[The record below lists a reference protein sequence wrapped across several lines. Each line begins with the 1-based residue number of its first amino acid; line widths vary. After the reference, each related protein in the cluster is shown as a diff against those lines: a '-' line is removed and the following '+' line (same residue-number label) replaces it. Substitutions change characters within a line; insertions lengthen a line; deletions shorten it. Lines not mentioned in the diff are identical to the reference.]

1 MVAMYKQNRNT
12 GLWWVSI
19 VSIAIGLTVYFLL
32 QPADY
37 DPDIERYRS
46 IALVSSLAV
55 SGLCIII
62 ATRKRWFGKGL

>member
-1 MVAMYKQNRNT
+1 MAAMNKPNQNA
-12 GLWWVSI
+12 GLWWTSI
-19 VSIAIGLTVYFLL
+19 VSLSLGLAVYVLL
-32 QPADY
+32 KPANY

-46 IALVSSLAV
+46 MALVSSFAI